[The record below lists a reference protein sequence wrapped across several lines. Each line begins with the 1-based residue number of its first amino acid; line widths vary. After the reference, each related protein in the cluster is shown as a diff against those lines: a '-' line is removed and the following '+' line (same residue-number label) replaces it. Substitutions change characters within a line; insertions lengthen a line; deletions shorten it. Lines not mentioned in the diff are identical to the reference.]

1 MFGNGVERM
10 PSGKRRA
17 RVATVRR
24 GKSSAAGK
32 RATIERRAARV
43 LKYGGA
49 R

>member
-10 PSGKRRA
+10 PRGKRQA

-32 RATIERRAARV
+32 RESIARRQARA
-43 LKYGGA
+43 LKYGGQ